1 VSQRVGSAIQAP
13 TFAHLRSLTDGLGL
27 FEHALYLDARVEH
40 GYCTDDV
47 ARALIVVLR
56 EDQADPAFAELTEIY
71 LTFVERAVAP
81 NGAVHNRMS
90 AAGVWTDEPTTDDCW
105 GRAVAAL
112 GTAARFGATQRVRDR
127 AVKAFLRAAK
137 SRTKAVRSA
146 SFAAIGAAELIRT
159 RAEGLGAARVLLADC
174 LALIPRRAYPGWDWP
189 EPRLRYANAALCDAL
204 IVGGTALGRPQTVR
218 QGISLLTVLLRLET
232 GEFGQL
238 SVCGTKGRGPG
249 ELGPLWDQQPIEV
262 AAIADACAHAFAV
275 TGDVSWRRA
284 VQRAWGWFNSDN
296 DAGVEMYEPDTGAG
310 HDGLEVNG
318 RNENCGAEST
328 LAALTTL
335 QRALEVSGVRW

>member
-1 VSQRVGSAIQAP
+1 MGSAIQAP

>member
-1 VSQRVGSAIQAP
+1 MSQRVASAIQLP
-13 TFAHLRSLTDGLGL
+13 VFAHLRSLTDGLGL
-27 FEHALYLDARVEH
+27 FEHALYSDARVEH

-47 ARALIVVLR
+47 ARALVVVLR
-56 EDQADPAFAELTEIY
+56 EDQADPAFAGLTEIY
-71 LTFVERAVAP
+71 LTFLERAVVA
-81 NGAVHNRMS
+81 NGTVHNRMS
-90 AAGVWTDEPTTDDCW
+90 AAGSWTDEPTTDDCW

-112 GTAARFGATQRVRDR
+112 GTAARCGSTKVVRDR

-137 SRTKAVRSA
+137 SRTREVRSA
-146 SFAAIGAAELIRT
+146 CFAAIGAAELIRT
-159 RAEGLGAARVLLADC
+159 RAEGLGAARALLADC

-204 IVGGTALGRPQTVR
+204 IVGGTAMGHPQTVR
-218 QGISLLTVLLRLET
+218 QGVSLLTVLLRLET

-249 ELGPLWDQQPIEV
+249 DSGPMWDQQPIEV

-284 VQRAWGWFNSDN
+284 VQRAWGWFNAEN
-296 DAGVEMYEPDTGAG
+296 DSGVQMYDPATGAG
-310 HDGLEVNG
+310 YDGLEIDG

-335 QRALEVSGVRW
+335 QRALDVSGVR